1 MTNSSFLKRSIFAL
15 FALSAVLFV
24 SCDDDFNLLGADVV
38 GDDIHSDMI
47 KEIVDVVAYDR
58 PTGAVQS
65 NNMTENKLG
74 IYENPVFGKT
84 VAHFVTQIEMAS
96 ANPTLY
102 FPEVDSVYI
111 YIPYYSTA
119 DSIASDGE
127 TTIYELDD
135 TYLKGT
141 ADAKFDLKIYR
152 NGYFL
157 RDSDPGASDNVQ
169 RYYSDDKSMVDN
181 LKVGEP
187 LASFPEFSFS
197 AAEIPIHAKVKD
209 ENNVETDKIVERK
222 APGIFAYL
230 DPALIEQIFL
240 SEANRGNLLNNTI
253 FKNYFRG
260 LYFQV
265 TQTAGGAAM
274 NTPKFSE
281 GTITIKYHDRE
292 SKTTGTVTGPDMD
305 KDPISKTITFNLKG
319 NTINF
324 FENSYNETFTT
335 AITTS
340 DAVNGDKE
348 LYIKGGEG
356 SMAVIDI
363 KTDELMALKSS
374 LGSNVLINE
383 ANIVFYTKDAD
394 ANKSYR
400 IYLYDLK
407 NRKPIIDYSMDGT
420 SVVSDSKLNKYTYD
434 GIARDSSN
442 YGRYRIRVTNHIKN
456 IIKGDSTNVKLGL
469 VVTDNINVSANYR
482 LKTPFTE
489 GDTNVKDIPYSSVQN
504 LLGAKLYGSNIP
516 ADEDQRKKVKLEI
529 FYTKPKE

>member
-1 MTNSSFLKRSIFAL
+1 MTNSSFLKRTIFAL
-15 FALSAVLFV
+15 FVLTAVLFV

-47 KEIVDVVAYDR
+47 KETVEVVAYDR
-58 PTGAVQS
+58 ATGAVQS

-74 IYENPVFGKT
+74 IFENPVFGKT

-119 DSIASDGE
+119 TDVDDDGE
-127 TTIYELDD
+127 TTVYELDT
-135 TYLKGT
+135 TYLKGD
-141 ADAKFDLKIYR
+141 ANAKFDLKIFR

-169 RYYSDDKSMVDN
+169 RYYSDDKAMVES
-181 LKVGEP
+181 LVVGEP
-187 LASFPEFSFS
+187 LVDSTDFSFS
-197 AAEIPIHAKVKD
+197 AKEIPIKAKVTHD
-209 ENNVETDKIVERK
+209 GVESIKIVERK

-230 DPALIEQIFL
+230 DPALMEQVFL
-240 SEANRGNLLNNTI
+240 SDANKGNLLNNTI

-265 TQTAGGAAM
+265 TQKSGAAI
-274 NTPKFSE
+274 NTPRFSE
-281 GTITIKYHDRE
+281 GTITVKFHDRE
-292 SKTTGTVTGPDMD
+292 SKTTGGVAGPDMD

-324 FENSYNETFTT
+324 FENSYNQAFTN
-335 AITTS
+335 AVTTS
-340 DAVNGDKE
+340 DAVNGDSQ
-348 LYIKGGEG
+348 LYVKGGEG
-356 SMAVIDI
+356 SMAVLDIDAA
-363 KTDELMALKSS
+363 KLMELKAS

-383 ANIVFYTKDAD
+383 ANIVFYTKNAD
-394 ANKSYR
+394 VNKPLR
-400 IYLYDLK
+400 LYLYDLK

-420 SVVSDSKLNKYTYD
+420 SVLSNSKLNKYTYD
-434 GIARDSSN
+434 GIKSDSAD
-442 YGRYRIRVTNHIKN
+442 YGKYRIRVTNHIKN
-456 IIKGDSTNVKLGL
+456 IIKGDSTSVKLGL
-469 VVTDNINVSANYR
+469 VVTDNINVAANYR

-489 GDTNVKDIPYSSVQN
+489 GDTEVKDIPYSSVQS
-504 LLGAKLYGSNIP
+504 LFGTLLYGSNIP
-516 ADEDQRKKVKLEI
+516 DGEDQRKRVKLEI